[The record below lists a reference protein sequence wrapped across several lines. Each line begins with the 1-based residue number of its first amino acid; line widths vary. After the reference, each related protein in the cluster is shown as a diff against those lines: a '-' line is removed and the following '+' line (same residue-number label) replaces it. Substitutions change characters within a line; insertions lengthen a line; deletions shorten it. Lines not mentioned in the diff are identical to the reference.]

1 MSIRI
6 VVSSRRALTLGVV
19 LMAGLLITS
28 DTFAQRGGGG
38 RGGRGGGMMMG
49 AGRAQLISGLLAMEE
64 VQEELDLSEKQIE
77 EVVAE
82 AEQLNDDFRAEIR
95 AMFQEGGGMDEGAMA
110 DLSKEFKEEEG
121 AILEKLNK
129 DQMTRLKQLN
139 YQRMGT
145 GMLMD
150 DDARKE
156 LGITDDQAKDMEDAM
171 TNMRESMQ
179 ELFQDGD
186 RETMRERMGELAA
199 EMEETVMG
207 LLTDDQKDANGRNER
222 RGFRIPTT
230 APRRRRR
237 SPQRLL
243 GLVSHRFFG
252 KTSRS
257 SALAICWSGGYFF
270 RHVRFAL

>member
-1 MSIRI
+1 MSIQF

-19 LMAGLLITS
+19 VMAGLLITS
-28 DTFAQRGGGG
+28 DAVAQRGGGG

-64 VQEELDLSEKQIE
+64 VQKELDLSEKQIE

-82 AEQLNDDFRAEIR
+82 AEQLNDDFRSEIR
-95 AMFQEGGGMDEGAMA
+95 ALFQDGGGMDEGAMA
-110 DLSKEFKEEEG
+110 DLAKEFKEEEG

-129 DQMTRLKQLN
+129 DQMARLKQLN

-156 LGITDDQAKDMEDAM
+156 LKITDDQVKDMEDAM

-186 RETMRERMGELAA
+186 RETMRERMGELMA
-199 EMEETVMG
+199 EMEETIMG
-207 LLTDDQKDANGRNER
+207 LLTDDQKQQMEDMKGEAFEFPQRR
-222 RGFRIPTT
+222 RGGGGG
-230 APRRRRR
+230 RR
-237 SPQRLL
+237 SD
-243 GLVSHRFFG
+243 F
-252 KTSRS
+252 
-257 SALAICWSGGYFF
+257 
-270 RHVRFAL
+270 